1 MSIKLEVSI
10 GEALDKLTILDI
22 KKDKIADVNNKADV
36 VKEYNYLYNELKEF
50 ITKNNYYYSILKK
63 VNLEIWDL
71 MDIIRTPI
79 DKEKYYLL
87 CDMTV
92 NLNDSRFLVKKK
104 INALSESNLIEQ
116 KGYKKR
122 CINIAINAD
131 NNIFILFVGAIRY
144 YSLFYDEVFVYIKNV
159 QNYNNEFIDP
169 YIHILP
175 FTAIE
180 PTIGSTVKST
190 VGSTVEPTVE
200 PTVNVHNHDYVI
212 VSMTGENINIDKNI
226 THTYFINKK
235 KFDEISNNIY
245 KETNDVLIN
254 QIYKKL
260 DLEPTISLEF

>member
-22 KKDKIADVNNKADV
+22 KKDKITNINNKADV
-36 VKEYNYLYNELKEF
+36 VKEYNYLYNELKDF
-50 ITKNNYYYSILKK
+50 ISRNNYYYCILKR

-79 DKEKYYLL
+79 DREKYYLL
-87 CDMTV
+87 CDITV

-104 INALSESNLIEQ
+104 INALSESNLKEQ

-122 CINIAINAD
+122 CINIVINTD
-131 NNIFILFVGAIRY
+131 NNIFILFLGAIRY
-144 YSLFYDEVFVYIKNV
+144 YSLFYDEVFVYMKNV

-169 YIHILP
+169 YIYILP
-175 FTAIE
+175 FTTTESI
-180 PTIGSTVKST
+180 K
-190 VGSTVEPTVE
+190 
-200 PTVNVHNHDYVI
+200 NDNHDYVI
-212 VSMTGENINIDKNI
+212 VSMAGKNMDTDTNINTNINIDKNI

-235 KFDEISNNIY
+235 KYDEISNNIY
-245 KETNDVLIN
+245 KETSDTLIN
-254 QIYKKL
+254 EIYKKL

>member
-1 MSIKLEVSI
+1 MSVKLEVSI

-22 KKDKIADVNNKADV
+22 KKDKIVDVNNKADV
-36 VKEYNYLYNELKEF
+36 VKEYNYLYNELKDF
-50 ITKNNYYYSILKK
+50 ISRNNYYYCILKK

-79 DKEKYYLL
+79 DREKYYLL
-87 CDMTV
+87 CDITV

-104 INALSESNLIEQ
+104 INSLSESNLKEQ

-122 CINIAINAD
+122 CINIASNID
-131 NNIFILFVGAIRY
+131 NNIFILFLGAIRY
-144 YSLFYDEVFVYIKNV
+144 YSLFYDEVFVYVKNV

-175 FTAIE
+175 FTTTELI
-180 PTIGSTVKST
+180 K
-190 VGSTVEPTVE
+190 
-200 PTVNVHNHDYVI
+200 NDNHDYVI
-212 VSMTGENINIDKNI
+212 VYTTDGNGKPYEHIEIDKKI

-235 KFDEISNNIY
+235 KYDEISNNTY
-245 KETNDVLIN
+245 KETLDTLIN
-254 QIYKKL
+254 EIYKKL

>member
-22 KKDKIADVNNKADV
+22 KKDKIANVNNKADV
-36 VKEYNYLYNELKEF
+36 VKEYNYLYNELKDF

-144 YSLFYDEVFVYIKNV
+144 YSLFYDEVFVYIKNI

-169 YIHILP
+169 YINVLP

-180 PTIGSTVKST
+180 PN
-190 VGSTVEPTVE
+190 VGSNVGSTVE

-226 THTYFINKK
+226 THTYFINKI

>member
-22 KKDKIADVNNKADV
+22 KKDKITDVNNKADV

-92 NLNDSRFLVKKK
+92 NLNDSRFLIKKK
-104 INALSESNLIEQ
+104 INALSESNLKEQ

-131 NNIFILFVGAIRY
+131 NNIFILFLGAIRY
-144 YSLFYDEVFVYIKNV
+144 YSLFYDEVFVYVKDL

-169 YIHILP
+169 YIHVLP

-180 PTIGSTVKST
+180 PIID
-190 VGSTVEPTVE
+190 
-200 PTVNVHNHDYVI
+200 NHNHDYVI
-212 VSMTGENINIDKNI
+212 VSITDGNINIDKNI

-235 KFDEISNNIY
+235 KFDEITNNIY
-245 KETNDVLIN
+245 EDTTDILIN
-254 QIYKKL
+254 EIYKKL
-260 DLEPTISLEF
+260 DLEPKISLEF

>member
-92 NLNDSRFLVKKK
+92 NLNDSRFLIKKK
-104 INALSESNLIEQ
+104 INALSESNLKEQ

-144 YSLFYDEVFVYIKNV
+144 YSLFYDEVFVYVKDL

-169 YIHILP
+169 YINVLP
-175 FTAIE
+175 FTTTE
-180 PTIGSTVKST
+180 PIID
-190 VGSTVEPTVE
+190 
-200 PTVNVHNHDYVI
+200 NHNNDYVI
-212 VSMTGENINIDKNI
+212 VSITDGNINIDKNI
-226 THTYFINKK
+226 THTYFINKI
-235 KFDEISNNIY
+235 KFDEITNNIY
-245 KETNDVLIN
+245 EDTTDILIN
-254 QIYKKL
+254 EIYKKL
-260 DLEPTISLEF
+260 DLEPKISLEF